1 VSLLICPQLERS
13 VEVEFADEEQQ
24 EYIPLDDAARDFY
37 TNFKANKG
45 KELSKH
51 YLLLTQKLMPL

>member
-1 VSLLICPQLERS
+1 MSLHICPQLERS
-13 VEVEFADEEQQ
+13 VEVEFTNEEQQ
-24 EYIPLDDAARDFY
+24 EYIPLDDAARVFY
-37 TNFKANKG
+37 MNFKANKS

>member
-1 VSLLICPQLERS
+1 VK
-13 VEVEFADEEQQ
+13 VEFTDEGQE
-24 EYIPLDDAARDFY
+24 EYIALDDAARDFY
-37 TNFKANKG
+37 MNFKANKG